1 MAKLV
6 DLLQGYTGNTPEE
19 LETHIQDRAKELKLK
34 LFLDDGDKNIFVP
47 KARLDSEIVKN
58 VELKK
63 SLATQEA
70 EMKKV
75 KDLTKDN
82 EKAQEKITALEA
94 NMETIK
100 QTMKDNNLSSAL
112 RAKASELK
120 AIDESGQDLLAFIDK
135 SKLIVNDDGTV
146 TGLDDALK
154 SLKASKQYLFQAEE
168 QGQGG
173 QGGTPAAGTGAPGRP
188 AAGTVPGSKSTK
200 PGDFGALL
208 SNQFANNGMGLNLG
222 NQGQGQGQ
230 PAKAPTPVYD
240 FFK

>member
-19 LETHIQDRAKELKLK
+19 LESHIQNRAKELKLK

-47 KARLDSEIVKN
+47 KARLDSEIVKT

-63 SLATQEA
+63 TIAEQEA
-70 EMKKV
+70 AMNKLN
-75 KDLTKDN
+75 DLTKDN
-82 EKAQEKITALEA
+82 EKAQQTISELETK
-94 NMETIK
+94 MT
-100 QTMKDNNLSSAL
+100 TMKETMKENNLSLAL
-112 RAKASELK
+112 RAKAMELK
-120 AIDESGQDLLAFIDK
+120 AIDETGQDLLAFIDK

-168 QGQGG
+168 QGQAGG
-173 QGGTPAAGTGAPGRP
+173 QQGTPSAGTGAPGRP
-188 AAGTVPGSKSTK
+188 SAGIVPGSKSTK

-208 SNQFANNGMGLNLG
+208 SSQFTSNMSMMN
-222 NQGQGQGQ
+222 
-230 PAKAPTPVYD
+230 PDPTPASTPTPAYD

>member
-19 LETHIQDRAKELKLK
+19 LQAHIQDRAKELKLK

-63 SLATQEA
+63 TIAEQEA
-70 EMKKV
+70 AMKKLN
-75 KDLTKDN
+75 DLTKDN
-82 EKAQEKITALEA
+82 EKAQQTISELESK
-94 NMETIK
+94 MT
-100 QTMKDNNLSSAL
+100 TMKETMKENNLSLAL
-112 RAKASELK
+112 RAKAMELK
-120 AIDESGQDLLAFIDK
+120 AIDETGQDLLAFIDK

-154 SLKASKQYLFQAEE
+154 SLKASKQYLFHAEE
-168 QGQGG
+168 QNLQGG
-173 QGGTPAAGTGAPGRP
+173 QQGTPSAGTGAPGRP
-188 AAGTVPGSKSTK
+188 SAGNVPGSKSTK

-208 SNQFANNGMGLNLG
+208 SSQFSNNMSLG
-222 NQGQGQGQ
+222 NTE
-230 PAKAPTPVYD
+230 PNSTPMVTPTYD

>member
-1 MAKLV
+1 MAKLI
-6 DLLQGYTGNTPEE
+6 DLFQGYTGTTPEE
-19 LETHIQDRAKELKLK
+19 LEAHVKARATELKLK

-63 SLATQEA
+63 TIAEQEA
-70 EMKKV
+70 GMKKLT
-75 KDLTKDN
+75 DLTKDN
-82 EKAQEKITALEA
+82 EKAQETINDLNSK
-94 NMETIK
+94 METME
-100 QTMKDNNLSSAL
+100 QTMKDNSLSLAL
-112 RAKASELK
+112 RAKAMELK

-154 SLKASKQYLFQAEE
+154 SLKASKQYLFQADE

-173 QGGTPAAGTGAPGRP
+173 QQGAPSAGTGAPGRP
-188 AAGTVPGSKSTK
+188 AAGIVPGSKSTK

-208 SNQFANNGMGLNLG
+208 SSTFANNGMGINV
-222 NQGQGQGQ
+222 NTQGQQAQ
-230 PAKAPTPVYD
+230 PAAPAYD